1 MPFFK
6 IFRNPVE
13 MIKVMS
19 KIQVAGKMY
28 KKNESDGLI
37 REIGRQIEVLE
48 GYFEAS
54 GIPDEVTRAHSGI
67 LFEMA
72 VKGDNIPPLVALE
85 HALME
90 TLDEDD
96 LEFGFVDDQEASSG
110 LTPEQDK
117 QVSKMIRGLKKEE
130 GDE

>member
-1 MPFFK
+1 MAFFK

-19 KIQVAGKMY
+19 KIQVAGKQY
-28 KKNESDGLI
+28 KKNESDKLLQA
-37 REIGRQIEVLE
+37 IGRQIEALE
-48 GYFEAS
+48 GFFEAS
-54 GIPDEVTRAHSGI
+54 GIPAEVTRAHSGI

-72 VKGDNIPPLVALE
+72 VKGENIPPLVALE

-90 TLDEDD
+90 TLDEED
-96 LEFGFVDDQEASSG
+96 LEFGYVEDREPTQLTVDQNK
-110 LTPEQDK
+110 TVDK
-117 QVSKMIRGLKKEE
+117 MLRGLKKEE